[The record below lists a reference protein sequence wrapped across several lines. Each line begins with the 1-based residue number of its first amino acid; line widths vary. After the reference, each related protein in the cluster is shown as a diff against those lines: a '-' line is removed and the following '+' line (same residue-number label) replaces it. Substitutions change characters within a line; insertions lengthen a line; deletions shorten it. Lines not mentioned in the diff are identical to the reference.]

1 MGSNMRNLSK
11 STWIKIA
18 STVGVILIGFFVMFS
33 LGSTEKHSKHR
44 DVPPEVR
51 LVETES
57 VNFGDIILEI
67 EGNGV
72 IQSQR
77 TLNFISEAS
86 GVVLHAKNDLKDG
99 TFVGAGETILEV
111 DSREVENTLYTL
123 RSGFMNAIAAVLPEI
138 KIEDTE
144 SYNKWYSYFITLD
157 IHKPTP
163 ELPEI
168 SNSQE
173 KIKLSGREIFSK
185 YYAVKNQEILLS
197 KYRIVAPFSGYLKSQ
212 GIIEGSFVSKGQQL
226 FYLSDA
232 KNVEIIV
239 PLLIDEVNL
248 IDFSKAPTVKV
259 YSDKNEEDFLSGKI
273 YRKETTLNRNSQTLN
288 VYVTLTNNN
297 LNPYF
302 LPGNYVSLK
311 IKGKKFY
318 DVAQI
323 PRYVIDNEQFVPTM
337 EDGKL
342 AKQKVDVI
350 TIQGDM
356 AIIKHTVY
364 EDMKLVTTILQKPLI
379 GMEIRSSNETLNLK
393 EETPNVE
400 EESKLSYSD

>member
-18 STVGVILIGFFVMFS
+18 STAGVVLIGFFVMFS

-44 DVPPEVR
+44 EVPPEVR

-57 VNFGDIILEI
+57 VNFGDIVLEI

-77 TLNFISEAS
+77 TLNFVSEAS
-86 GVVLHAKNDLKDG
+86 GVVLLAKNDLKDG

-111 DSREVENTLYTL
+111 DSREVENPLYTL

-138 KIEDTE
+138 KIEDTK
-144 SYNKWYSYFITLD
+144 SYNKWYNYFTSLD

-226 FYLSDA
+226 FFLSDA

-259 YSDKNEEDFLSGKI
+259 YSDKNEEDFLYGKI
-273 YRKETTLNRNSQTLN
+273 YRKETILNRNSQTLN

-342 AKQKVDVI
+342 ARQKVDVI

-356 AIIKHTVY
+356 AIIKHTVS
-364 EDMKLVTTILQKPLI
+364 EDMMLVTTILQKPLI
-379 GMEIRSSNETLNLK
+379 GMEIKSSNETLNIK
-393 EETPNVE
+393 EEIPDVE